1 MKRLIIL
8 SVAMI
13 ATSSSLLAQVI
24 SVDRNF
30 PPAGSKWMAPEA
42 IQTDSG
48 ITFQSIEISD
58 FVSPFAI
65 PSSGLGGVLPPITCV
80 LKTRTK
86 SNQCNERIGFTL
98 SPTLITADREEYDFV
113 VELFPDLSI
122 SNPVQF
128 QLSAGGRKTGHVSLI
143 KQLTGDYVV
152 SGTMGLD
159 LDYSEDSGASWSRLT
174 TTANFSLQAVP
185 EPSSLCALGF
195 AGLIALRRS
204 KKKPL

>member
-1 MKRLIIL
+1 MKRLIII

-13 ATSSSLLAQVI
+13 ATSSATFGQVI
-24 SVDRNF
+24 SADRNF

-42 IQTDSG
+42 IRTESG
-48 ITFQSIEISD
+48 ITFESMEISD
-58 FVSPFAI
+58 FVSPFSI
-65 PSSGLGGVLPPITCV
+65 PSNGLGGVLPPIRCV

-86 SNQCNERIGFTL
+86 SNQTNERIGFTL
-98 SPTLITADREEYDFV
+98 SPTSITSDREEYDFT